1 VISPVDQDHPLS
13 SPKVREDDI
22 SLPAAA
28 HGGLD
33 AVNILLANC
42 SVFLDVRL
50 HRQQHPDATARLRA
64 TAIAGHEESLN
75 LAVVLIDEQLDVA
88 RRFGRDRQYSYR
100 KVID

>member
-1 VISPVDQDHPLS
+1 
-13 SPKVREDDI
+13 VREDDI

-64 TAIAGHEESLN
+64 TAIAGHEESRIWLN
-75 LAVVLIDEQLDVA
+75 SSSMSSWMS
-88 RRFGRDRQYSYR
+88 RGGSGRDRQYPDR